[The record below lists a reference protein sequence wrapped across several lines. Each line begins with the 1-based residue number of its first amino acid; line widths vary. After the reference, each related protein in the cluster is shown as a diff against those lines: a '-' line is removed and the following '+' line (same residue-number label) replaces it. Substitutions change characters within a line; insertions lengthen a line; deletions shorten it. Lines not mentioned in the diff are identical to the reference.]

1 MGKRAN
7 RNRRHVSPLHC
18 NTVQDALWERAAS
31 AGPASLSPAL
41 GEHLAACD
49 ACRTESAAVRS
60 LLDVTRAMS
69 DPEPPADVWDGFEE
83 ELGRRIDGARS
94 RAIVGGLGRRVR
106 RLAGLAA
113 VLVVGFGLGAL
124 SLRLAERDEA
134 PRVDAAERAALL
146 ADIQERLANDARLE
160 SYVGEVEDLLVAYRA
175 SEHGD
180 AVATFRQSLPRTMV
194 AGPGAPSEAERQRLE
209 RQRALREQLRTLVL
223 GMLASEIEAESQGFD
238 YIDRRIAAIA
248 GGQLLYFVR

>member
-1 MGKRAN
+1 M
-7 RNRRHVSPLHC
+7 SPLHC
-18 NTVQDALWERAAS
+18 NTVQDALWERVAS
-31 AGPASLSPAL
+31 AGPAPLSPAL

-49 ACRTESAAVRS
+49 ACRTESAAVRE
-60 LLDVTRAMS
+60 LLEVTRGMS

-83 ELGRRIDGARS
+83 ELVRRIDGADPRSIAGAFGS
-94 RAIVGGLGRRVR
+94 RARRV
-106 RLAGLAA
+106 AGIAA
-113 VLVVGFGLGAL
+113 VLAVGFGLGAL
-124 SLRLAERDEA
+124 SLRLAEPDVS

-146 ADIQERLANDARLE
+146 ADIEARLANDARLE
-160 SYVGEVEDLLVAYRA
+160 SYVSEVEDLLVAYRA

-180 AVATFRQSLPRTMV
+180 RVATFRQSLPATMV
-194 AGPGAPSEAERQRLE
+194 AGPGLPSEADRVRLE
-209 RQRALREQLRTLVL
+209 RQRALREQLRTIVL